1 MGVFDDIGNLGAKTV
16 RAIVGDGEVADRVDK
31 AYDKANQDFGDEVKD
46 VGDHIVDFG
55 DWCGKNPLQC
65 ALSGADFLP
74 VVGTLA
80 RCGQL
85 AVQSVEG
92 EVGEDTAFNC
102 QLNLAGDLIPVAGK
116 GLSKGFKAATKI
128 ARGSKAAKTLKAAET
143 AAAKD
148 GLTKAE
154 KEAAQIKLG
163 EAGEAYAKVVAREA
177 ERVDAEIAAE
187 ALEIEAHN
195 AAILEKEQFDAFT
208 QFAEKRAA
216 RMEANE
222 AEVRALLKE
231 AQGESKAAVKA
242 AEKEEVK
249 IAEKAEAD
257 AADAKAARRGER
269 ENAIKD
275 AKPKKTVGGRLK
287 SGAKAVVENFGATV
301 IAEPL
306 LSIGH
311 CRYSLMADVV
321 LQAGEKD
328 EYGDKQATYKRNP
341 VCANSDSES
350 ESESESES
358 SDDGDP
364 IPPGGTEDRNQ
375 PMLHPD
381 LWPSL
386 VTEPTAAEA
395 GYDNTGVYVLLGMLA
410 VIAGGTYAYYKF

>member
-31 AYDKANQDFGDEVKD
+31 AYDKANQDFGDE
-46 VGDHIVDFG
+46 IVDFG
-55 DWCGKNPLQC
+55 DWCSKNVLQC
-65 ALSGADFLP
+65 ALSGADFIP

-85 AVQSVEG
+85 AVQKLEG

-102 QLNLAGDLIPVAGK
+102 ELNLAGDLIPVAGK

-163 EAGEAYAKVVAREA
+163 EASEAYTKVVAREA
-177 ERVDAEIAAE
+177 ERVEAEIAAE

-275 AKPKKTVGGRLK
+275 AKPKKKTVGGRLK
-287 SGAKAVVENFGATV
+287 SGAKGVVKKFGADV

-328 EYGDKQATYKRNP
+328 EYGDKQATYERNP

-350 ESESESES
+350 DSESES
-358 SDDGDP
+358 SDDEDP
-364 IPPGGTEDRNQ
+364 IPPGGTEDRSQ

-395 GYDNTGVYVLLGMLA
+395 GYDNTGVCTTRNVGSYCRWHVCIL
-410 VIAGGTYAYYKF
+410 

>member
-65 ALSGADFLP
+65 ALSGADFIP

-85 AVQSVEG
+85 AVQKLEG

-102 QLNLAGDLIPVAGK
+102 ELNLAGDLIPVAGK

-163 EAGEAYAKVVAREA
+163 EASEAYTKVVAREA
-177 ERVDAEIAAE
+177 ERVEAEIAAE

-275 AKPKKTVGGRLK
+275 AKPKKTVRGRLK
-287 SGAKAVVENFGATV
+287 SGAKALPKAVVENFGATL

-328 EYGDKQATYKRNP
+328 EYGDKHATYERNP

-350 ESESESES
+350 DDES
-358 SDDGDP
+358 SDDEDP
-364 IPPGGTEDRNQ
+364 IPPGGTEDRSQ

-410 VIAGGTYAYYKF
+410 VIAGGTYVYYKF